1 MVELGRGLLPLW
13 ALEDGITFL
22 NHGSYGA
29 TPREVTAEADRWRAR
44 LESQPVR
51 FFNEELPGAIRAAA
65 VTLAGFVGVPPDRL
79 GFVENAS
86 DGT

>member
-29 TPREVTAEADRWRAR
+29 TPREVT
-44 LESQPVR
+44 
-51 FFNEELPGAIRAAA
+51 I
-65 VTLAGFVGVPPDRL
+65 
-79 GFVENAS
+79 
-86 DGT
+86 